1 MKSWANSAVLD
12 TKQTRVVKRTVP
24 CESFFNFFSP
34 PSPPTGDE
42 DELDEEAEEISE
54 RLELDYGLGEEI
66 KEKLIPRAI
75 DWYTGDALQYE
86 EQDDG
91 FDEGD
96 YDDDD
101 DEEERFSDE
110 DNDDDDDEESDDE
123 VGNRS

>member
-1 MKSWANSAVLD
+1 M
-12 TKQTRVVKRTVP
+12 VKRTVP
-24 CESFFNFFSP
+24 CESFFNFFTP

-42 DELDEEAEEISE
+42 DDLDDEAEEISE

-86 EQDDG
+86 DLEDG
-91 FDEGD
+91 LDEGE

-101 DEEERFSDE
+101 DDDERFSDE
-110 DNDDDDDEESDDE
+110 DNDDDDEEESDDE
-123 VGNRS
+123 VRS